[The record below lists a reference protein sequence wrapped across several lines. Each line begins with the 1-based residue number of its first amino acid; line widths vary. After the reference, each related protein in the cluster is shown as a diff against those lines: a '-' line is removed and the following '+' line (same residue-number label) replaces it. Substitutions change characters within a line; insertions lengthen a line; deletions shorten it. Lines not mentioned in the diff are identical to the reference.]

1 MLFKN
6 IIKKIKNYDE
16 LELNYAYL
24 SSDYNNLEE
33 KYINLKKL
41 YETLEEENILLE
53 KRRRSNA
60 GAVGGLIATNNKL
73 RKQIKLLTN
82 DLAYAIKIIKELN
95 KENQKLKNPTTM
107 QQIYEYERTRKAPK
121 SVSNKKNILP
131 SKLTKKDKKKLEAMM
146 PQLLEEDIKIK

>member
-60 GAVGGLIATNNKL
+60 GAVGGLTATNNKL

-107 QQIYEYERTRKAPK
+107 QQIYEYERTAINAKITIISSIIKLLPPNSLLSFREQLYAP
-121 SVSNKKNILP
+121 SVP
-131 SKLTKKDKKKLEAMM
+131 
-146 PQLLEEDIKIK
+146 